1 MKIHVRFLRDSEFES
16 LLEIAEWAT
25 PPYFFPFNGKM
36 SSTFE
41 TKLSDPRKIPLRCRL
56 QCQISQYSVRIE

>member
-25 PPYFFPFNGKM
+25 PPYFFPRVKNGEICM
-36 SSTFE
+36 
-41 TKLSDPRKIPLRCRL
+41 R
-56 QCQISQYSVRIE
+56 